1 MLVERVIPRVPKCR
15 EIIFGNSIE
24 SHGTIGVVL
33 SINGRSRFKRQLVD
47 TISKGTSQA
56 IWISSIG
63 TLTRILD
70 VEVHSKSVFIGIEIS
85 ITVFEEA
92 EATIS

>member
-15 EIIFGNSIE
+15 EIIFGDSIE
-24 SHGTIGVVL
+24 SHGTIGVDL
-33 SINGRSRFKRQLVD
+33 SINGRIGFKRQLVE
-47 TISKGTSQA
+47 TIRAGLQA
-56 IWISSIG
+56 SWICLIG

-70 VEVHSKSVFIGIEIS
+70 VEVQSKSVGIGIEIS

-92 EATIS
+92 EAAIS